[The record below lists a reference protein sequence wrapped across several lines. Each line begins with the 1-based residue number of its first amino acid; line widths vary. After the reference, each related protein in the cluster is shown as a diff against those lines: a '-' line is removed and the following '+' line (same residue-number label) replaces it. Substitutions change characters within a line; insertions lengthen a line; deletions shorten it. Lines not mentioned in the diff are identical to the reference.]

1 MAVAL
6 LTDFGL
12 SDTYVG
18 VMKGVMLGIDPT
30 AQFIDITHEIEP
42 QNVRQAA
49 LALMNA
55 VRYFP
60 KGTVFLV
67 VVDPGVGTAR
77 RPIAVQASGYT
88 FVAPDNGVLS
98 YALARFDDVQAV
110 EITHSLPDASNTFH
124 GRDVFAPVAAKLSTG
139 AELETLGTPL
149 PRMVSMPAP
158 QLDFADDGRV
168 FGEIVHIDRFGNL
181 ITSIGYMRWVTDSRL
196 TIASA
201 FGRMSDPLP
210 VLAERVQVRVGG
222 AVIHHI
228 HHTYSE
234 AERGALLS
242 LVGSSSFLEISVN
255 QGNAAARLDVAIG
268 DRVELSVGGV
278 DATVLD

>member
-18 VMKGVMLGIDPT
+18 VMKGVMLGINPA
-30 AQFIDITHEIEP
+30 AQFIDITHGIEP

-60 KGTVFLV
+60 MGTVFLV
-67 VVDPGVGTAR
+67 VVDPGVGTSR
-77 RPIAVQASGYT
+77 RPIAVQAGGYA

-98 YALARFDDVQAV
+98 YALSRFDNVRAV
-110 EITHSLPDASNTFH
+110 EITQSLPDASNTFH
-124 GRDVFAPVAAKLSTG
+124 GRDVFAPAAAKLSVG
-139 AELETLGTPL
+139 APLESLGTPL
-149 PRMVSMPAP
+149 PRLVTMPAP
-158 QLDFADDGRV
+158 QLDIDSTGRV

-181 ITSIGYMRWVTDSRL
+181 ITSIGHMRWVNDARL
-196 TIASA
+196 TLVSA
-201 FGRMSDPLP
+201 FSRATDPLP
-210 VLAERVQVRVGG
+210 VLAERAEVRVGG
-222 AVIHHI
+222 TVIMNI
-228 HHTYSE
+228 RHTYSE
-234 AERGALLS
+234 AERGALLA
-242 LVGSSSFLEISVN
+242 LIGSSSFLEISVN

-268 DRVELSVGGV
+268 DRVELAIGGV
-278 DATVLD
+278 DAAVLD

>member
-18 VMKGVMLGIDPT
+18 VMKGVMLGIDPA
-30 AQFIDITHEIEP
+30 AQFIDITHGIEP

-55 VRYFP
+55 VQYFP
-60 KGTVFLV
+60 TGTVFLV

-77 RPIAVQASGYT
+77 RPIAVQAGGYA

-98 YALARFDDVQAV
+98 YALARMDGARAV
-110 EITHSLPDASNTFH
+110 EITQTLPDVSNTFH
-124 GRDVFAPVAAKLSTG
+124 GRDVFAPAAAKLSAG
-139 AELETLGTPL
+139 VPLESLGTLL
-149 PRMVSMPAP
+149 PRMVSMPTP
-158 QLDFADDGRV
+158 ELDIDSTGRV

-181 ITSIGYMRWVTDSRL
+181 ITSIGHMRWVNDARL
-196 TIASA
+196 TLSSA
-201 FGRMSDPLP
+201 FGRANDLLP
-210 VLAERVQVRVGG
+210 VLAERAEVRVGG
-222 AVIHHI
+222 TVIMNI
-228 HHTYSE
+228 RHTYSE
-234 AERGALLS
+234 AERGVLLA

-255 QGNAAARLDVAIG
+255 QGSAAARLDVAIG
-268 DRVELSVGGV
+268 DRVELSVGGM
-278 DATVLD
+278 DAAVLD